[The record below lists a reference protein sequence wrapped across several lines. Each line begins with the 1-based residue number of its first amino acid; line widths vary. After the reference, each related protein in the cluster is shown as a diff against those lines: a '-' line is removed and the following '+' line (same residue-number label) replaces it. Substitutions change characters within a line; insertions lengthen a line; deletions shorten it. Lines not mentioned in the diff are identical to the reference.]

1 MKISEKEISHIIG
14 SILLIIPA
22 KIIQIG
28 LGGLDSINYF
38 SALLGGVFMALILS
52 AVIFGIRRIL
62 NKKDSFYTIFYI
74 SQYLSSALVAFS
86 FPIALVFGFL
96 KGTFGLWAL
105 LIPVIIFLGYLY
117 FLSQQKKGFTEI
129 IDEHPKSIEKVLKNP
144 VTLQEEPKEQ
154 KLETNTGWEV
164 FVPENPHEKKEK
176 LPIKKIVESKP
187 QESKPRIINTKP
199 NFCGD
204 CGASLAS
211 AKNFCANCGKKLL
224 IS

>member
-22 KIIQIG
+22 KAIQVE
-28 LGGLDSINYF
+28 LGGLDSVNYV
-38 SALLGGVFMALILS
+38 SALLGGVFMAVILS

-86 FPIALVFGFL
+86 FPIAFVFAFL
-96 KGTFGLWAL
+96 KGYFGLWAL

-129 IDEHPKSIEKVLKNP
+129 IDEHPRSAEKVTSDQKIKS
-144 VTLQEEPKEQ
+144 EPSFSDE
-154 KLETNTGWEV
+154 LAD
-164 FVPENPHEKKEK
+164 
-176 LPIKKIVESKP
+176 KKIVESKSE
-187 QESKPRIINTKP
+187 ESKLQSSNTKP

-211 AKNFCANCGKKLL
+211 AKNFCANCGKKL
-224 IS
+224 